1 MKSSKQGVSGRMKI
15 VINRCVGG
23 FGLSEKA
30 YEFLNIPWDGY
41 GYKYSEE
48 SKRTDPELVRCVEEL
63 GEEANGSFAKLEV
76 IEIPD
81 DVIWMITDYDGIEQ
95 VEEARSVWR

>member
-1 MKSSKQGVSGRMKI
+1 MKRLI
-15 VINRCVGG
+15 ILTIITTTL
-23 FGLSEKA
+23 LSYPAMA
-30 YEFLNIPWDGY
+30 YPQ
-41 GYKYSEE
+41 YSEE